1 MKKIFLV
8 LAILLIG
15 IKAHTATVWVN
26 DARLLFQNNASI
38 IMAINIRTF
47 NAKDVNKNGII
58 ENKYGEE
65 RGNFINAIY
74 RLDQLALQG
83 VNTIELLPIT
93 SVGKI
98 KALGTAGSLYALN
111 SFTEINPQ
119 LASDK
124 SKLSPKQQAIR
135 FIDEA
140 HKRKL
145 RVIVDLPSCASY
157 DYYLNNQVLF
167 LKKENLSPVIPGDW
181 TDIRVLDAGNNNY
194 LNNNLLQKYKQFIDL
209 MYEIGADGIVASN
222 ASMKPYKFWQELID
236 YTREKSPQFLFI
248 AQATDKDIPM
258 PDKIPFTPYDKLL
271 EAGFDGYFAGYY
283 RFPDWRTAQDLY
295 NHVKFNTELFSK
307 YKQIKSS
314 IGSFSTVDSVS
325 PVLINGSQYPIMI
338 SWLNATL
345 PVNSYFVDGFQSG
358 DDYSYPWE
366 NKRAVK
372 SYTDDDFYFIHKGKI
387 DLFNFSRKPGGNDGN
402 IMQNF
407 VLANKFK
414 YILNTTISN
423 PNFVPLASNIDDVFS
438 FARADK
444 TNSVVVIGNMD
455 FQNMQNVKVTVPH
468 LTDKVS
474 IVPIKIDEIP
484 IIEKGRINTILA
496 PGEIQ
501 VMLLKDF
508 SIKK

>member
-111 SFTEINPQ
+111 SFNEINPQ

-167 LKKENLSPVIPGDW
+167 LKKENLSPVIP
-181 TDIRVLDAGNNNY
+181 V
-194 LNNNLLQKYKQFIDL
+194 
-209 MYEIGADGIVASN
+209 
-222 ASMKPYKFWQELID
+222 
-236 YTREKSPQFLFI
+236 
-248 AQATDKDIPM
+248 
-258 PDKIPFTPYDKLL
+258 
-271 EAGFDGYFAGYY
+271 
-283 RFPDWRTAQDLY
+283 
-295 NHVKFNTELFSK
+295 
-307 YKQIKSS
+307 
-314 IGSFSTVDSVS
+314 
-325 PVLINGSQYPIMI
+325 
-338 SWLNATL
+338 
-345 PVNSYFVDGFQSG
+345 
-358 DDYSYPWE
+358 
-366 NKRAVK
+366 
-372 SYTDDDFYFIHKGKI
+372 
-387 DLFNFSRKPGGNDGN
+387 
-402 IMQNF
+402 
-407 VLANKFK
+407 
-414 YILNTTISN
+414 
-423 PNFVPLASNIDDVFS
+423 
-438 FARADK
+438 
-444 TNSVVVIGNMD
+444 
-455 FQNMQNVKVTVPH
+455 
-468 LTDKVS
+468 
-474 IVPIKIDEIP
+474 
-484 IIEKGRINTILA
+484 
-496 PGEIQ
+496 
-501 VMLLKDF
+501 
-508 SIKK
+508 

>member
-157 DYYLNNQVLF
+157 DYYLNNQNLF

-181 TDIRVLDAGNNNY
+181 TDVRVLDAGTNDHVNHNVLDNY
-194 LNNNLLQKYKQFIDL
+194 KKFIDL

-222 ASMKPYKFWQELID
+222 AYMKPYKFWQELID
-236 YTREKSPQFLFI
+236 YTRTKSPQFLFI
-248 AQATDKDIPM
+248 AQTTDKEMPM
-258 PDKIPFTPYDKLL
+258 PDKIPFSPYNKLL
-271 EAGFDGYFAGYY
+271 EAGFDGYFAGYS

-314 IGSFSTVDSVS
+314 IGSFSTIDSVS

-338 SWLNATL
+338 AWLNATL
-345 PVNSYFVDGFQSG
+345 PLNSYFVDGFQSG
-358 DDYSYPWE
+358 DDYSFPWE